1 MLTAVPEAEGGE
13 AAGEVLGL
21 AASRVGKQLY
31 LPSALLAQ
39 HLPAGFGAMR
49 SVPQLRMIEVES
61 EEADEARATLG
72 ALEEA
77 TTQLCYASLA
87 PEYERAP

>member
-1 MLTAVPEAEGGE
+1 VREGLR
-13 AAGEVLGL
+13 AAL
-21 AASRVGKQLY
+21 AAMG
-31 LPSALLAQ
+31 
-39 HLPAGFGAMR
+39 
-49 SVPQLRMIEVES
+49 EVES